1 MDENSDIT
9 LKLLIVGGSG
19 VGKTNFL
26 NMFLN
31 NKFNQNYFSSTGID
45 LQNKIMNIKNKKVRI
60 QIWDTAGQ
68 EKYKSITKNLFLK
81 VMGALVLYDITNEE
95 SFTKLKEWV
104 ELIKEECGRHIK
116 ILIIGNKSD
125 LESQRAIDKED
136 AMKYANEEKV
146 QYIECS
152 SKTGEN
158 VEKAIIMLSEKILES
173 TEIIMDS
180 SLMLDS
186 TLLSSNIKKRK
197 CC

>member
-158 VEKAIIMLSEKILES
+158 VEKAIIVLSEKILES
-173 TEIIMDS
+173 TEISMDS

-186 TLLSSNIKKRK
+186 TLLSYNIKKRK

>member
-152 SKTGEN
+152 SKTGEK
-158 VEKAIIMLSEKILES
+158 VEKAIIVLSEKILES
-173 TEIIMDS
+173 TEISMDS

-186 TLLSSNIKKRK
+186 TLLSSKIKKRK

>member
-1 MDENSDIT
+1 M
-9 LKLLIVGGSG
+9 
-19 VGKTNFL
+19 
-26 NMFLN
+26 
-31 NKFNQNYFSSTGID
+31 Y
-45 LQNKIMNIKNKKVRI
+45 IKNKKVRI

-104 ELIKEECGRHIK
+104 ELIKEECDRHIK

-173 TEIIMDS
+173 TEISMDS

>member
-1 MDENSDIT
+1 MDENSEIT

-45 LQNKIMNIKNKKVRI
+45 LQKKIMNIKNKKVRI

-81 VMGALVLYDITNEE
+81 VMGTLVLYDITNEE

-104 ELIKEECGRHIK
+104 ELIKEECVRHIK

-173 TEIIMDS
+173 TEISMDS

>member
-173 TEIIMDS
+173 TEISMDS

-186 TLLSSNIKKRK
+186 TLLSSKINKRK

>member
-45 LQNKIMNIKNKKVRI
+45 LQKKIMNIKNKKVRI

-158 VEKAIIMLSEKILES
+158 VEKAIIVLSEKILES
-173 TEIIMDS
+173 TEISMDS

-186 TLLSSNIKKRK
+186 TLLSSKIKKRK

>member
-45 LQNKIMNIKNKKVRI
+45 LQKKIMNIKNKKVRI

-186 TLLSSNIKKRK
+186 TLLSSKIKKRK

>member
-104 ELIKEECGRHIK
+104 KLIKEECGRHIK

-158 VEKAIIMLSEKILES
+158 VEKAIIVLSEKILES
-173 TEIIMDS
+173 TEISMDS

-186 TLLSSNIKKRK
+186 TLLSSKIKKRK

>member
-26 NMFLN
+26 NIFLN

-173 TEIIMDS
+173 TEISIDS

-186 TLLSSNIKKRK
+186 TLLSSKIKKRK

>member
-26 NMFLN
+26 NIFLN

-173 TEIIMDS
+173 TEISMDS

-186 TLLSSNIKKRK
+186 TLLSSKIKKRK

>member
-158 VEKAIIMLSEKILES
+158 VEKAIIVLSEKILES
-173 TEIIMDS
+173 TEISMDS

-186 TLLSSNIKKRK
+186 TLLSSKINKRK

>member
-173 TEIIMDS
+173 TEISMDS

>member
-45 LQNKIMNIKNKKVRI
+45 LQNKIMYIKNKKVRI

-158 VEKAIIMLSEKILES
+158 VEKAIIVLSEKILES
-173 TEIIMDS
+173 TEISMDS

-186 TLLSSNIKKRK
+186 TLLSSKIKKRK

>member
-45 LQNKIMNIKNKKVRI
+45 LQDKIMNIKNKKVRI

-158 VEKAIIMLSEKILES
+158 VEKAIIVLSEKILES
-173 TEIIMDS
+173 TEISMDS

-186 TLLSSNIKKRK
+186 TLLSSKIKKRK

>member
-104 ELIKEECGRHIK
+104 ELIKEECVRHIK

-158 VEKAIIMLSEKILES
+158 VEKAIIVLSEKILES
-173 TEIIMDS
+173 TEISMDS

-186 TLLSSNIKKRK
+186 TLLSSKINKRK

>member
-158 VEKAIIMLSEKILES
+158 VEKAIIVLSEKILES
-173 TEIIMDS
+173 TEISMDS

-186 TLLSSNIKKRK
+186 TLLSSKIKKSK

>member
-45 LQNKIMNIKNKKVRI
+45 LQNKIMNIKDKKVRI

-116 ILIIGNKSD
+116 ILIIGNKSA

-158 VEKAIIMLSEKILES
+158 VEKAIIVLSEKILES
-173 TEIIMDS
+173 TEISMDS

-186 TLLSSNIKKRK
+186 TLLSSKIKKRK

>member
-31 NKFNQNYFSSTGID
+31 NTFNQNYFSSTGID

-158 VEKAIIMLSEKILES
+158 VEKAIIVLSEKILES
-173 TEIIMDS
+173 TEISMDS

-186 TLLSSNIKKRK
+186 TLLSSKINKRK

>member
-158 VEKAIIMLSEKILES
+158 VEKAIIVLSEKILES
-173 TEIIMDS
+173 TEISMDS

>member
-158 VEKAIIMLSEKILES
+158 VEKAIIVLSEKILES
-173 TEIIMDS
+173 TEISMDS

-186 TLLSSNIKKRK
+186 TLLSSKIKKRK

>member
-158 VEKAIIMLSEKILES
+158 VEKAIIVLSEKILES

-186 TLLSSNIKKRK
+186 TLLSSKIKKRK

>member
-31 NKFNQNYFSSTGID
+31 NTFNQNYFSSTGID

-158 VEKAIIMLSEKILES
+158 VEKAIIVLSEKILES
-173 TEIIMDS
+173 TEISMDS

>member
-104 ELIKEECGRHIK
+104 ELIKEECDRHIK

-173 TEIIMDS
+173 TEISMDS

>member
-60 QIWDTAGQ
+60 QIWDRAGQ

-173 TEIIMDS
+173 TEISMDS

>member
-1 MDENSDIT
+1 MDENSEIT

-104 ELIKEECGRHIK
+104 ELIKEECVRHIK

-173 TEIIMDS
+173 TEISMDS

>member
-1 MDENSDIT
+1 
-9 LKLLIVGGSG
+9 
-19 VGKTNFL
+19 
-26 NMFLN
+26 
-31 NKFNQNYFSSTGID
+31 
-45 LQNKIMNIKNKKVRI
+45 MNIKNKKVRI

-173 TEIIMDS
+173 TEISMDS

-186 TLLSSNIKKRK
+186 TLLSSKIKKRK

>member
-104 ELIKEECGRHIK
+104 ELIKEECVRHIK

-173 TEIIMDS
+173 TEISMDS

-186 TLLSSNIKKRK
+186 TLLSSKIKKRK

>member
-104 ELIKEECGRHIK
+104 ELIKEECVRHIK

-173 TEIIMDS
+173 TEISMDS

>member
-31 NKFNQNYFSSTGID
+31 NTFNQNYFSSTGID

-158 VEKAIIMLSEKILES
+158 VEKAIIVLSEKILES
-173 TEIIMDS
+173 TEISMDS

-186 TLLSSNIKKRK
+186 TLLSSKIKKRK

>member
-1 MDENSDIT
+1 MDENSEIT

-45 LQNKIMNIKNKKVRI
+45 LQKKIMNIKNKKVRI

-158 VEKAIIMLSEKILES
+158 VEKAIIVLSEKILES
-173 TEIIMDS
+173 TEISMDS

>member
-1 MDENSDIT
+1 MDENSEIT

-81 VMGALVLYDITNEE
+81 VMGTLVLYDITNEE

-158 VEKAIIMLSEKILES
+158 VEKAIIVLSEKILES
-173 TEIIMDS
+173 TEISMDS

-186 TLLSSNIKKRK
+186 TLLSSKIKKRK

>member
-173 TEIIMDS
+173 TEISMDS

-186 TLLSSNIKKRK
+186 TLLSSKIKKSK

>member
-45 LQNKIMNIKNKKVRI
+45 LQKKIMNIKNKKVRI

-173 TEIIMDS
+173 TEISMDS

-186 TLLSSNIKKRK
+186 TLLSSKIKKRK

>member
-31 NKFNQNYFSSTGID
+31 NTFNQNYFSSTGID

-158 VEKAIIMLSEKILES
+158 VEKAIIVLSEKILES
-173 TEIIMDS
+173 TEISMDS

-186 TLLSSNIKKRK
+186 TLLSSKITKRK

>member
-1 MDENSDIT
+1 MDENSEIT

-45 LQNKIMNIKNKKVRI
+45 LQKKIMNIKNKKVRI

-173 TEIIMDS
+173 TEISMDS

-186 TLLSSNIKKRK
+186 TLLSSKIKKRK

>member
-104 ELIKEECGRHIK
+104 ELIIEECGRHIK

-158 VEKAIIMLSEKILES
+158 VEKAIIVLSEKILES
-173 TEIIMDS
+173 TEISMDS

>member
-1 MDENSDIT
+1 MDENSEIT

-45 LQNKIMNIKNKKVRI
+45 LQKKIMNIKNKKVRI

-104 ELIKEECGRHIK
+104 ELIKEECVRHIK

-173 TEIIMDS
+173 TEISMDS

-186 TLLSSNIKKRK
+186 TLLSSKIKKRK

>member
-173 TEIIMDS
+173 TEISMDS

-186 TLLSSNIKKRK
+186 TLLSSKIKKRK